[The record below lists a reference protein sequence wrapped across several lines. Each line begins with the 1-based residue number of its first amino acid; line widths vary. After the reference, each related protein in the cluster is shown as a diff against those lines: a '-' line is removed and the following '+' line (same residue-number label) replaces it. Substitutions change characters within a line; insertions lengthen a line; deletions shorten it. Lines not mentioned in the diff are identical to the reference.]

1 MSHDSGPGSGKELNI
16 SFRLLGKKKNKPKK
30 QLLEGPDKS
39 RVSIADFPNRIVL
52 LGFKWESV
60 II

>member
-1 MSHDSGPGSGKELNI
+1 MSNDSGPGSGKELNI
-16 SFRLLGKKKNKPKK
+16 SFRLLEVKN
-30 QLLEGPDKS
+30 LLEGSDKS
-39 RVSIADFPNRIVL
+39 RVSIADFLNRIVL

>member
-1 MSHDSGPGSGKELNI
+1 MSHDSGSGSGKELNI
-16 SFRLLGKKKNKPKK
+16 SFRLLGIKN
-30 QLLEGPDKS
+30 LLEGPDKS
-39 RVSIADFPNRIVL
+39 GVRIADFLNRVVL

>member
-1 MSHDSGPGSGKELNI
+1 MVDVSLLVRPGSGKELNI
-16 SFRLLGKKKNKPKK
+16 SFRLLEMKNPFEDPGKS
-30 QLLEGPDKS
+30 G
-39 RVSIADFPNRIVL
+39 VSIVDFLNRTVL